1 MRRGPAL
8 SGPVDDLA
16 QKFFESD
23 VWASGTVSAAD
34 RMYDQVMV
42 RFEKDREE
50 IVEKLVAD
58 AAPKVKKELHL
69 LLNDV
74 DTQAA
79 VDRASADVADRFRNG
94 MILAAVATL
103 VGTFFIVKFVR

>member
-1 MRRGPAL
+1 MRRGLAL

-23 VWASGTVSAAD
+23 VWASGTANAAD

-42 RFEKDREE
+42 RFEKDREA
-50 IVEKLVAD
+50 IVQKLVSE
-58 AAPKVKKELHL
+58 AAPKVKTELHL

-79 VDRASADVADRFRNG
+79 IDKAATDVEDRFRSALL
-94 MILAAVATL
+94 LAATATL
-103 VGTFFIVKFVR
+103 IGTFFIVKFAR